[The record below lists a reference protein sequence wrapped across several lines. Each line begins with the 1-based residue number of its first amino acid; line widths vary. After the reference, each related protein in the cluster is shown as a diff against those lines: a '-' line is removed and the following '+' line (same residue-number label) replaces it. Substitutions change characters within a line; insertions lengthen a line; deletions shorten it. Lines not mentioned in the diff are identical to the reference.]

1 MVPPQPHDGCQRNAQ
16 PPLLQVGAG
25 EGMCLCWQLTR
36 LRCPEAV
43 LSPYL
48 EMDLAILLS
57 RHNIAHPPD
66 AWIAHNR
73 LVPAP
78 PPAPVQLPVDEQLTN
93 I

>member
-16 PPLLQVGAG
+16 PPLLH
-25 EGMCLCWQLTR
+25 MCLCWQLTR
-36 LRCPEAV
+36 LRCPEPF
-43 LSPYL
+43 LSQYL

-66 AWIAHNR
+66 AWIARNR

-78 PPAPVQLPVDEQLTN
+78 PPAPVQLPVDEPLTN
-93 I
+93 S